1 MLYKSESLST
11 FYPATALHH
20 SIAGLQSCQEDLE
33 DLYPVNTNQHRSET
47 LVSSNDDLK
56 ALLLDYSRAI
66 IHSTV
71 DYSPQQADNLEKAIT
86 SARDKV
92 IDLYQ
97 SRLEDSE
104 MLSTVAKARIG
115 QLQDKIAK
123 EEQELL
129 ARNEEWKEDK
139 ESIIVLKRDLVEAR
153 CDKERYKRAWEG
165 DEGVRSEH
173 KEMKEDKRR
182 RREKAVKVWEKAEKV
197 KLEQVNYGG

>member
-1 MLYKSESLST
+1 
-11 FYPATALHH
+11 
-20 SIAGLQSCQEDLE
+20 
-33 DLYPVNTNQHRSET
+33 VNTNQHRSET

-86 SARDKV
+86 SAGDKV